1 MDSSGT
7 SQQLQRIWDSLG
19 PGGQQWF
26 YLGVAAIVVVL
37 LLYVAWKMVTAGR
50 RPPEQPAVDLS
61 ISIESLGEMGPPPT
75 PPVLEMFGVPVRL
88 AAVVVAPVGTAREL
102 PPLNR
107 MDELYDAIVP
117 GLSRVIAAHRSQ
129 VHRWPPQLSSRGWYH
144 LFFSQAKLP
153 GDGGKDTCWCSVAG
167 PVRFEKQPIMAGL
180 VLRTAEPD
188 TYGEETVEE
197 EAQWHRMLQV
207 KG

>member
-1 MDSSGT
+1 MDSSGVG
-7 SQQLQRIWDSLG
+7 QQVQHIWESLG
-19 PGGQQWF
+19 PQGQQWIYF
-26 YLGVAAIVVVL
+26 GVVAIVGILFV
-37 LLYVAWKMVTAGR
+37 YVAWKMISGAR
-50 RPPEQPAVDLS
+50 RPAERPAVDLS
-61 ISIESLGEMGPPPT
+61 IPIQSLGESGPPPG

-107 MDELYDAIVP
+107 MDQLYDAIVP
-117 GLSRVIAAHRSQ
+117 GLARVVAAHGTQ
-129 VHRWPPQLSSRGWYH
+129 VHRWPPQLSSRGWFH

-153 GDGGKDTCWCSVAG
+153 GDGGKGTCWCSVAG
-167 PVRFEKQPIMAGL
+167 LVRFENQPIMAGL

-188 TYGEETVEE
+188 TYGEEVVEE
-197 EAQWHRMLQV
+197 DAQWHRMLQV